1 MKKLLSRAAMACTIL
16 MLLSAQVMAQK
27 TISGIVTDDSGE
39 ALIGANILE
48 KGTGNGTITDIDG
61 SYSLSVSDGAVLIFS
76 YTGFTEQELVVG
88 SQSTINIALAAGA
101 LLDEVVVTGYGTQR
115 SKEITSAVE
124 RITEEEF
131 NKGPISDPA
140 QLLQGKVAG
149 LQIYN
154 RGGNPNEAS
163 TIRLRGLS
171 TVGANTQPLVVIDGI
186 IGASLDNVDPNDIA
200 EINVLKDGSAAAIYG
215 SRGSSGVIIVTTKKG
230 ESGQVQVSYNGQIST
245 DTRANNIQVQSAEQF
260 IQTGGTDLGSQTD
273 WLDEI
278 TQNGFSHLHNFS
290 VAGGSGS
297 TSYRISANVR
307 DVEGILRNTGFDQF
321 NTRLSLNTRTLNDK
335 LKIGFTTSFTERD
348 SRRGFNEAFRYAII
362 YNPTAPILG
371 EDAPFPFNSEQF
383 GGFFET
389 LGLFDSFNPVSIIQ
403 QNTNN
408 GERREFNYSATFDYN
423 FTDNFSV
430 TGRVASQNTSNDNRE
445 FYPVTSLFRGNAT
458 SPTRSG
464 LANLFSD
471 ESSFD
476 LFEVFGTY
484 TGSFGNVNLTLAG
497 GYSFQEN
504 NSFNNFLSIG
514 DFPSS
519 DLDFINA
526 IEVSQDLNAAGFIGA
541 NSNAVEDD
549 RIIAQFIRANLTIDD
564 GIFVNGSLRR
574 EGATRLGADNRTG
587 IFPALGVG
595 VDLNKYLDLS
605 GVDLFKVRAGF
616 GVTGALPGQ
625 VGLSQEIRQ
634 VNNAADGSVTTQ
646 LLRAANPDL
655 QWEEKNETNI
665 GVEFGTGR
673 FSATLD
679 LYNRT
684 IEDFILERT
693 VDVAVF
699 GVDRRVE
706 NAGQISTNGI
716 ELGLNY
722 DVFKDAN
729 FSWNTGIVASSY
741 NTTLD
746 EFVIDAGVRANLG
759 APGQNGTNVIRV
771 QVGSEIGTIWGPV
784 FEGVNDDGTAQ
795 LADLNGD
802 GILNTG
808 QGQALD
814 ADADFTELGNGIPDL
829 ELGWTNQL
837 NISGWTV
844 NAFFRGAFGHSLVN
858 TFRAFYEPIISS
870 QTSYNFVNTSLA
882 EPNLTQARFS
892 SLYVENADFFRLDN
906 LTIGKTFDLPSSIGI
921 NSIGLSFN
929 VRNVFTITSY
939 TGTDP
944 EPSLIDAGPTD
955 NGGVSFGG
963 GDVLSPGIDRRN
975 NYFSSRSFT
984 LVVNLNF

>member
-1 MKKLLSRAAMACTIL
+1 MKKLLAWAS
-16 MLLSAQVMAQK
+16 MLCLSLLVITSTTAQR
-27 TISGIVTDDSGE
+27 TISGVITDELGE

-48 KGTGNGTITDIDG
+48 LGTSNGTISDIDG
-61 SYSLSVSDGAVLIFS
+61 SYTLRVSDGASIVIS
-76 YTGFTEQELVVG
+76 YTGFREQVIPIG
-88 SQSTINIALAAGA
+88 DQTTINVNLAAGE
-101 LLDEVVVTGYGTQR
+101 LLEEVVVTGYGSQR

-154 RGGNPNEAS
+154 RGGNPNASS

-171 TVGANTQPLVVIDGI
+171 TVGANTQPLIVIDGI

-215 SRGSSGVIIVTTKKG
+215 SRGSSGVILVTTKKG
-230 ESGQVQVSYNGQIST
+230 EEGKVQVSYNGQIST
-245 DTRANNIQVQSAEQF
+245 ESPFNTIQVQSPEQF
-260 IQTGGTDLGSQTD
+260 VQTGGTDLGSQTD
-273 WLDEI
+273 WLDEV
-278 TQNGFSHLHNFS
+278 TRPGFSHLHNFS

-307 DVEGILRNTGFDQF
+307 NVEGILRNTGFDQF
-321 NTRLSLNTRTLNDK
+321 NTRLSLNTRVLNDR
-335 LKIGFTTSFTERD
+335 LKIGFTTSFTERE
-348 SRRGFNEAFRYAII
+348 SRFGFDEAFRYAVI
-362 YNPTAPILG
+362 YNPTAPIFG
-371 EDAPFPFNSEQF
+371 DDAPFAFNSPQF

-389 LGLFDSFNPVSIIQ
+389 LGLFDSFNPLSIIE
-403 QNTNN
+403 QNTNE
-408 GERREFNYSATFDYN
+408 GERREFNYSANLDYSL
-423 FTDNFSV
+423 TDNFSV
-430 TGRVASQNTSNDNRE
+430 TGRIAQQNTSNDNRE
-445 FYPVTSLFRGNAT
+445 FYPVTSLFRGGAT

-471 ESSFD
+471 EASFD
-476 LFEVFGTY
+476 LYEVFGTY
-484 TGSFGNVNLTLAG
+484 TGSFGNAGLTLTG

-514 DFPSS
+514 DFPTD

-526 IEVSQDLNAAGFIGA
+526 IEVAQDLNSAGFIDA
-541 NSNAVEDD
+541 NSNAIEND
-549 RIIAQFIRANLTIDD
+549 RIIAQFLRANLTLND
-564 GIFVNGSLRR
+564 GIFVNASIRR
-574 EGATRLGADNRTG
+574 EGASRLGADNRIG
-587 IFPALGVG
+587 FFPSFGVG
-595 VDLNKYLDLS
+595 VDLNNYLDLP
-605 GVDLFKVRAGF
+605 GVDLFKIRAGF

-625 VGLSQEIRQ
+625 VGLSQEVRQ
-634 VNNAADGSVTTQ
+634 INNAADGSVTTQ

-655 QWEEKNETNI
+655 KWEEKNETNI
-665 GVEFGTGR
+665 GVEFASGK

-679 LYNRT
+679 VYNRT
-684 IEDFILERT
+684 IEDFILERI

-706 NAGQISTNGI
+706 NAGQLSTNGV

-722 DVFKDAN
+722 DVFSEQN
-729 FSWNTGIVASSY
+729 FTWSTGIVASTY
-741 NTTLD
+741 TTNLD
-746 EFVIDAGVRANLG
+746 EFVVDASVRANLG

-784 FEGVNDDGTAQ
+784 FEGVNDDGTAR

-802 GILNTG
+802 GVLNTG

-814 ADADFTELGNGIPDL
+814 GDADFTELGNGIPDL
-829 ELGWTNQL
+829 ELGWTNTL

-892 SLYVENADFFRLDN
+892 SLYVEKADFFRLDN
-906 LTIGKTFDLPSSIGI
+906 LTVGRTFNLSNDSGISSV
-921 NSIGLSFN
+921 GLSLN

-944 EPSLIDAGPTD
+944 EPSLVDRGSTD
-955 NGGVSFGG
+955 NGNTQAIN
-963 GDVLSPGIDRRN
+963 GDVLSPGLDRRN
-975 NYFSSRSFT
+975 NYFAARAFT
-984 LVVNLNF
+984 LGVNLNF

>member
-1 MKKLLSRAAMACTIL
+1 MKKLFTLAVLACAVF
-16 MLLSAQVMAQK
+16 MLTSAQVMGQK
-27 TISGIVTDDSGE
+27 IVSGVITDTDGE

-48 KGTGNGTITDIDG
+48 QGTSNGTITDLDG
-61 SYSLSVSDGAVLIFS
+61 SYSLSVSDNASIVIS
-76 YTGFTEQELVVG
+76 YTGFTEQVILVG
-88 SQSTINIALAAGA
+88 SQSTINVSLAAGA

-115 SKEITSAVE
+115 SKEITSAVQ
-124 RITEEEF
+124 RISEEEF

-154 RGGNPNEAS
+154 RGGNPNESS

-171 TVGANTQPLVVIDGI
+171 TVGANTQPLIVIDGI

-230 ESGQVQVSYNGQIST
+230 ESGDVQISYNGQISV
-245 DTRANNIQVQSAEQF
+245 DTRSNTIEVQSADQF
-260 IQTGGTDLGSQTD
+260 LETGGTDLGSQTD
-273 WLDEI
+273 WVDEI
-278 TQNGFSHLHNFS
+278 TRGGFSHLHNFS

-307 DVEGILRNTGFDQF
+307 NVEGVLINTGFNQF
-321 NTRLSLNTRTLNDK
+321 NTRLSLNTRALNDK
-335 LKIGFTTSFTERD
+335 LKIGFTSSFTERD
-348 SRRGFNEAFRYAII
+348 SRIGFDEAFRYAII
-362 YNPTAPILG
+362 YNPTAPIFG
-371 EDAPFPFNSEQF
+371 DDAPFPFNSDQF

-389 LGLFDSFNPVSIIQ
+389 LGLFDSFNPLSIIE

-408 GERREFNYSATFDYN
+408 GERREFNYSANLDYIL
-423 FTDNFSV
+423 TDNFSV
-430 TGRVASQNTSNDNRE
+430 TGRIARQNTSNDNRE

-476 LFEVFGTY
+476 LLEVFGTY
-484 TGSFGNVNLTLAG
+484 TGSFGNVGLTLTG

-514 DFPSS
+514 DFPSN

-526 IEVSQDLNAAGFIGA
+526 IEVSQDLNAAGFIDA
-541 NSNAVEDD
+541 NSNAIEDD
-549 RIIAQFIRANLTIDD
+549 RIIAQFLRANLTIDD
-564 GIFVNGSLRR
+564 GIFVNASIRR
-574 EGATRLGADNRTG
+574 EGATRLGDDNQIG

-595 VDLNKYLDLS
+595 VDLNKYLNLS

-634 VNNAADGSVTTQ
+634 INNAADGSVTTQ

-655 QWEEKNETNI
+655 KWEEKNETNI
-665 GVEFGTGR
+665 GVEFASGR

-699 GVDRRVE
+699 GVDTRVE
-706 NAGQISTNGI
+706 NAGQLSTNGV

-722 DVFKDAN
+722 DVFNDSK

-802 GILNTG
+802 GVLNTG

-837 NISGWTV
+837 NINGWTL

-906 LTIGKTFDLPSSIGI
+906 LTVGRTFALPGNSGI
-921 NSIGLSFN
+921 KSIGLSFN

-944 EPSLIDAGPTD
+944 EPSLVDPGPTD
-955 NGGVSFGG
+955 NGNVAGT

-975 NYFSSRSFT
+975 NYFTPRSFT
-984 LVVNLNF
+984 LGVNLNF